1 MIKYFRK
8 IRQQLLTENKFR
20 KYLFY
25 AIGEIFLVVIGI
37 LIAMQINNLNNTRI
51 DNNEEIKT
59 YKNIKRQ
66 ILKDKSEIIKI
77 KNFNSFFS
85 NQFGYANQI
94 ISEQDF
100 KRIDTLAQITINLSQ
115 YSDFHQSGN
124 IYETLVNSGDIQLL
138 KNSDIVSNIQQLE
151 MTYNQVNRLEDI
163 HWEVIMEEFSPT
175 IRGVINYANL
185 KVVKPKIIYSVEIQ
199 NIFIECI
206 FLTRSKEAVYNKAL
220 DEINYI
226 VELIDKDL
234 KLDE

>member
-8 IRQQLLTENKFR
+8 IRQQLLKENKFSR
-20 KYLFY
+20 YLFY

-37 LIAMQINNLNNTRI
+37 LIAMQINNLNKARI
-51 DNNEEIKT
+51 ENKEEIKT

-66 ILKDKSEIIKI
+66 ILEDKNEIIKI
-77 KNFNSFFS
+77 KNFNSYFS

-94 ISEQDF
+94 ITEQDY

-163 HWEVIMEEFSPT
+163 HWEVIMEEFSPA
-175 IRGVINYANL
+175 IRGVINYSNL

-206 FLTRSKEAVYNKAL
+206 ILTKSKEAVYNKAL
-220 DEINYI
+220 DEINYL
-226 VELIDKDL
+226 VELIDYDL
-234 KLDE
+234 KLN

>member
-8 IRQQLLTENKFR
+8 IRQQLLKENKFSR
-20 KYLFY
+20 YLFY

-37 LIAMQINNLNNTRI
+37 LIAMQINNLNKARI
-51 DNNEEIKT
+51 ENKEEIKT

-66 ILKDKSEIIKI
+66 ILEDKNEIIKI
-77 KNFNSFFS
+77 KNFNSYFS

-94 ISEQDF
+94 ITEQDY

-163 HWEVIMEEFSPT
+163 HWEVIMEEFSPA
-175 IRGVINYANL
+175 IRGVINYSNL

-206 FLTRSKEAVYNKAL
+206 ILTKSKEAVYNKAL
-220 DEINYI
+220 DEIDYL

-234 KLDE
+234 KLN